1 MDITLEAFLQDI
13 CQGVYGPS
21 DLDYDQVYRFG
32 QKARQEDIEVL
43 KEFYWDFTSLIMD
56 ADDLDLYELETF
68 IEEVII

>member
-32 QKARQEDIEVL
+32 QKARQEDIDTL
-43 KEFYWDFTSLIMD
+43 KTFYWDFTSAA

-68 IEEVII
+68 IERVII